1 MRSTAVKDHGP
12 DVTDTQEP
20 ATTEHPEDTTAAH
33 KPPTTPPRAAPRRG
47 RGSGKPASESGT
59 ERLSVNVSTV
69 TAAALREV
77 SAGRHSSVTE
87 TVRRAAAVLKM
98 LEDEEREGFEIQL
111 VNRVTGEIRL
121 VRLV

>member
-12 DVTDTQEP
+12 DVTDMQEP
-20 ATTEHPEDTTAAH
+20 ATTEHLEDASAVH
-33 KPPTTPPRAAPRRG
+33 KPPAPPRPAPRPS
-47 RGSGKPASESGT
+47 RGSGKPASESGI

-69 TAAALREV
+69 TASALREV
-77 SAGRHSSVTE
+77 SASRHSSVTE

-111 VNRVTGEIRL
+111 VNRATGEIRL

>member
-1 MRSTAVKDHGP
+1 MTTATEHRE
-12 DVTDTQEP
+12 DVTATQEP
-20 ATTEHPEDTTAAH
+20 PA
-33 KPPTTPPRAAPRRG
+33 PPPVPGRRRKG
-47 RGSGKPASESGT
+47 GKSASDSGT
-59 ERLSVNVSTV
+59 ERLSVNVSPV

-98 LEDEEREGFEIQL
+98 LEDEEREGFELQL
-111 VNRVTGEIRL
+111 VNRKTGETRL